1 MAANSVQLG
10 AVLEQLRAAGI
21 EERDLQTSG
30 LSLNP
35 NWQQPQGEVTP
46 RIVGYLA
53 MNQLTVRVRDLDAL
67 GGVLDRTIQD
77 GANTFNGLTF
87 GLADP
92 VPALNEARKL
102 AVADAMARAKLL
114 TDAAGLVLGPV
125 VAITEGGAS
134 IPMPMFRMAD
144 AEFARAVPV
153 AAGEIS
159 TSASVTMVS
168 ELSE

>member
-1 MAANSVQLG
+1 MTWRNNPRGITIQRKTTLDRISTIRHPGENSTTMTG
-10 AVLEQLRAAGI
+10 
-21 EERDLQTSG
+21 DYWKTTDS
-30 LSLNP
+30 
-35 NWQQPQGEVTP
+35 
-46 RIVGYLA
+46 YLA